1 MNFCNKIRY
10 NKDIDIL
17 CLHSDRMY
25 DNLILGIHTMSI
37 WFLALKT
44 GCDTNACVMSAICYL
59 VSFLTAKIFSIN
71 VTKQIRK
78 TLVIFSK

>member
-10 NKDIDIL
+10 NKDIGVL

-37 WFLALKT
+37 WFLALKI
-44 GCDTNACVMSAICYL
+44 GCD
-59 VSFLTAKIFSIN
+59 SFLIN
-71 VTKQIRK
+71 RAQG
-78 TLVIFSK
+78 LVER